1 MDSVEI
7 IRGMSGET
15 FTDVINTS
23 PRKVRETLYA
33 RMGIKGKKKKI
44 GLRVHAKAEDRAL
57 KLLERL
63 KNAASDNE
71 VELCT
76 ELLRNWL
83 YHQRPM
89 LKATLDFLEIPNDN
103 GLTEQE
109 TDFFESLEEAKVLSL
124 VQHLKDSGFS
134 SEHIAA
140 YLYFVNVP
148 HLATALS

>member
-1 MDSVEI
+1 
-7 IRGMSGET
+7 
-15 FTDVINTS
+15 
-23 PRKVRETLYA
+23 
-33 RMGIKGKKKKI
+33 
-44 GLRVHAKAEDRAL
+44 
-57 KLLERL
+57 
-63 KNAASDNE
+63 
-71 VELCT
+71 
-76 ELLRNWL
+76 
-83 YHQRPM
+83 M

-109 TDFFESLEEAKVLSL
+109 TDFFESLEEAKVASL